1 MTNTYIFWGIIII
14 LAFIILKKI
23 ASIYILDSNGN
34 SIKTEESLMAQA
46 YILLISAVLMVLC
59 IIFSEHMKD
68 ILHSILF
75 AVFSIFCSINVIWF
89 FSVILD
95 RKQKYIK
102 SQSTKMVIS
111 SHFLKNIVLLY
122 FLYNYYELLIR

>member
-1 MTNTYIFWGIIII
+1 MIDTYIFWGIIII

-23 ASIYILDSNGN
+23 ASIYILDSNSN

-46 YILLISAVLMVLC
+46 YILLISSILMILC
-59 IIFSEHMKD
+59 IILSDHMKE

-75 AVFSIFCSINVIWF
+75 VVFTIFCIINVIWF
-89 FSVILD
+89 FSIILD
-95 RKQKYIK
+95 RKQKYLK
-102 SQSTKMVIS
+102 SQSVKMVIS

>member
-1 MTNTYIFWGIIII
+1 MIDTYIFWGIIII

-23 ASIYILDSNGN
+23 ASIYILDSNSN

-46 YILLISAVLMVLC
+46 YILLISSILMILC
-59 IIFSEHMKD
+59 IILSDYMKE

-75 AVFSIFCSINVIWF
+75 VVFTIFCIINVIWF
-89 FSVILD
+89 FSIILD
-95 RKQKYIK
+95 RKQKYLK
-102 SQSTKMVIS
+102 SQSVKMVIS